1 MVDRSPMNFFGF
13 ADLPPGFEALESEP
27 EFDPARHLQLEAPK
41 TVYSLGEFGY
51 EGAALADAPVDFAAT
66 SVFRI
71 MSEEGAAHLYR
82 IAKSLE
88 PFTTSNA
95 RVERNLRGGVY
106 RSKFL
111 RDLCL
116 SPEITEFMSGIAGIE
131 LIPHTIPH
139 QLGHINF
146 NPHEVGR
153 DVDKWHVD
161 TLRFDYVMFITDPRS
176 NEGGQ
181 FQYFKGT
188 REEVEAL
195 KKAGK
200 TLPPDR
206 IISPAMPGAGYGIF
220 QQGSHVVHR
229 AKGLTRPGERITMVN
244 GYIPRD
250 PSFPD
255 HARYGQLIDVDPPEV
270 VTTEYGRHAANHAK
284 RYLERYL
291 LQRDFADDRQG
302 VADDLEKAASILQ
315 TAARNIRAGRKEI
328 EHFGGD

>member
-1 MVDRSPMNFFGF
+1 MHPF
-13 ADLPPGFEALESEP
+13 AFTDLPPGFAALENEP
-27 EFDPARHLQLEAPK
+27 EFDPARHLQLEAPE
-41 TVYSLGEFGY
+41 TVYRLGEFGY
-51 EGAALADAPVDFAAT
+51 EGESLADAPVDFAAT

-106 RSKFL
+106 RSKYL

-116 SPEITEFMSGIAGIE
+116 SPDVAEFMSEIAGID
-131 LIPHTIPH
+131 LMPHTIAH

-146 NPHEVGR
+146 NPPEIGR
-153 DVDKWHVD
+153 NVDKWHVD

-188 REEVEAL
+188 RDEVDAL
-195 KKAGK
+195 KRAGK
-200 TLPPDR
+200 PLPPDR
-206 IISPAMPGAGYGIF
+206 IISPDMPGAGYGIF

-250 PSFPD
+250 PAFPD
-255 HARYGQLIDVDPPEV
+255 HAAYGQLLGVDPAEV
-270 VTTEYGRHAANHAK
+270 VTIEYGKHAADHAR
-284 RYLERYL
+284 RYIERYL
-291 LQRDFADDRQG
+291 LRREFADDREG

-315 TAARNIRAGRKEI
+315 SAARHIRAGRQEI
-328 EHFGGD
+328 EHFGED